1 METSIKDN
9 SEEVKLME
17 YVLLWAKMA
26 KNIKDNGQMEWNKEM
41 EHMNG
46 QMEDGTKDNIN
57 WIKGME

>member
-1 METSIKDN
+1 MEISIKDN

-17 YVLLWAKMA
+17 YVLIWGKMA
-26 KNIKDNGQMEWNKEM
+26 KNIKDNGQMEWSKEM